1 MRAPVMADRRAR
13 RAARLRPARF
23 DDLGVRRALAD
34 WLLPVLVGAMAFLA
48 ALACAGF
55 AAAAAIA
62 GHWQAGAGTAL
73 TIQVPHPGDPAPDG
87 RGTRRDAVLAI
98 VQATGGIA
106 SARALTDA
114 ELSDLLRPWLGVGAE
129 TLALPLPAVIAVRL
143 SAALAD
149 PEALAARLEAAA
161 PGTLVEHHDVWVRRL
176 AALARSLQAC
186 AGLALLV
193 VAVVAALVIAVTTRV
208 GLAARRE
215 AIEIVHDLGAGDGYL
230 AGRFA
235 RRATKLAFTGAAAGA
250 VASVPVLLRLA
261 ALAAPFGSDH
271 AAEPEAGGSGVDW
284 LPALSPSLWVALA
297 ALPLVAGLIGW
308 VAAQVTVRRWLRRLP

>member
-1 MRAPVMADRRAR
+1 MADRRAR

-23 DDLGVRRALAD
+23 DDLGVRRALAG

-48 ALACAGF
+48 ALASSGF
-55 AAAAAIA
+55 VAADSIA
-62 GHWQAGAGTAL
+62 RRWQAGAGTSL
-73 TIQVPHPGDPAPDG
+73 TIQVPHPGDIVPG
-87 RGTRRDAVLAI
+87 GHGTRRDAVLGL
-98 VQATGGIA
+98 VQAANGIA

-114 ELSDLLRPWLGVGAE
+114 ELADLLRPWLGAGAE

-143 SAALAD
+143 QADAAD
-149 PEALAARLEAAA
+149 PDSLAARLEAAA
-161 PGTLVEHHDVWVRRL
+161 PGTLVERHDVWVRRL

-193 VAVVAALVIAVTTRV
+193 VAVVAALVIAVATRV

-215 AIEIVHDLGAGDGYL
+215 AIEIVHDLGAGDGYI

-250 VASVPVLLRLA
+250 LASIPVLLRLA
-261 ALAAPFGSDH
+261 ALAAPFAGNDVGGLEP
-271 AAEPEAGGSGVDW
+271 AAGRFGLEW
-284 LPALSPSLWVALA
+284 LQVLPPSLWLALA
-297 ALPLVAGLIGW
+297 ALPLAAGLIGW
-308 VAAQVTVRRWLRRLP
+308 IVAQATVRRWLRRLP

>member
-1 MRAPVMADRRAR
+1 MADRRGR

-34 WLLPVLVGAMAFLA
+34 RLLPVLVGAMAFLA

-55 AAAAAIA
+55 VGAAAMA

-87 RGTRRDAVLAI
+87 RGTRRDTVLGTLRA
-98 VQATGGIA
+98 AGGVA

-114 ELSDLLRPWLGVGAE
+114 ELSDLLRPWLGAGAE
-129 TLALPLPAVIAVRL
+129 SLALPLPAVIAVRL
-143 SAALAD
+143 QADGPD
-149 PEALAARLEAAA
+149 PEGIAARLAAAA
-161 PGTLVEHHDVWVRRL
+161 PGTLVERHDVWVRRL
-176 AALARSLQAC
+176 AALARSMQAC

-193 VAVVAALVIAVTTRV
+193 VAVVAALVIAVATRV
-208 GLAARRE
+208 GLAARRQ
-215 AIEIVHDLGAGDGYL
+215 AIEIVHDLGARDGYI

-235 RRATKLAFTGAAAGA
+235 RRATKLAFVGAAAGTM
-250 VASVPVLLRLA
+250 ASVPVLLRLA
-261 ALAAPFGSDH
+261 ALAAPFAGNN
-271 AAEPEAGGSGVDW
+271 AAADPEASGFDW
-284 LPALSPSLWVALA
+284 LHALPPSLWIALP

-308 VAAQVTVRRWLRRLP
+308 VAAQTTVRRWLRRLP